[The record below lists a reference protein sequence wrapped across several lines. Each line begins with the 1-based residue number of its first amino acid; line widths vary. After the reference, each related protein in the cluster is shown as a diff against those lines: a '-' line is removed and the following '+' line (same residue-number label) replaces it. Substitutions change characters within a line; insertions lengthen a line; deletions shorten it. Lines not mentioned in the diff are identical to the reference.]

1 MHKKRVLKPVV
12 KVVVLICLEVILPP
26 AVRSRW
32 RYQQVDPV
40 PHEGKGSGEEEEG
53 GANAAVVVEML
64 NGVHAQPSERLN
76 VRVAMVERVDVL
88 VESLDVDEPV
98 GKVEME
104 LTVEGN
110 PEGCQ
115 NKHCCVPAARE
126 GLSKSR
132 NEIEILP
139 THRND
144 SVCVKPAHR

>member
-1 MHKKRVLKPVV
+1 MHTNWEFIPVV

-32 RYQQVDPV
+32 RYEEVDPV
-40 PHEGKGSGEEEEG
+40 PHEGKGSGKEEEG
-53 GANAAVVVEML
+53 GSDAAVVVEML

-76 VRVAMVERVDVL
+76 VRVAVVERVDVL
-88 VESLDVDEPV
+88 VQSLDVDEAV

-104 LTVEGN
+104 LAVEGN

-115 NKHCCVPAARE
+115 NKHGCVPAARE
-126 GLSKSR
+126 GLSR
-132 NEIEILP
+132 NEIEIP
-139 THRND
+139 PKHRND

>member
-104 LTVEGN
+104 LAVEGN
-110 PEGCQ
+110 PEGREDE
-115 NKHCCVPAARE
+115 HCRVPRARE
-126 GLSKSR
+126 GLARRSR
-132 NEIEILP
+132 KMLF
-139 THRND
+139 
-144 SVCVKPAHR
+144 